1 MVKNSLREFVDRAL
15 DSGIIGEGDVARL
28 HREILPDDL
37 TSREEAEVLISLD
50 RAVLRKCEM
59 WNDAFVRLLVD
70 FAVWASRPTGKI
82 DRETATWLVNTLSA
96 GAGPTPNGVK
106 AAFEIVREAQQ
117 VDEMLVAF
125 VMSGNRNKPVRVV
138 SELDWQSFRPVNAA

>member
-1 MVKNSLREFVDRAL
+1 MPASRLIQPAEQTGRRQQMIKNSLREFIDGAL

-28 HREILPDDL
+28 HREILPNGI

-50 RAVLRKCEM
+50 RALLRKCEM
-59 WNDAFVRLLVD
+59 WNNTFVGSLVN

-82 DRETATWLVNTLSA
+82 DREMAIWLITMLGA

-106 AAFEIVREAQQ
+106 VAFEMV
-117 VDEMLVAF
+117 
-125 VMSGNRNKPVRVV
+125 
-138 SELDWQSFRPVNAA
+138 

>member
-1 MVKNSLREFVDRAL
+1 MIKNSLREFIDRAL
-15 DSGIIGEGDVARL
+15 DSGIIGEAEVALL

-50 RAVLRKCEM
+50 RAVLRKCGM
-59 WNDAFVRLLVD
+59 WDDAFVRLLVD

-82 DRETATWLVNTLSA
+82 DREMATWLVTALGA
-96 GAGPTPNGVK
+96 GAGPTSNGVK

-117 VDEMLVAF
+117 VDESLMAF
-125 VMSGNRNKPVRVV
+125 VMNGARNKPVRVV
-138 SELDWQSFRPVNAA
+138 SELDWQSLRPVSAA

>member
-1 MVKNSLREFVDRAL
+1 MIKNSLREFIDSAL

-37 TSREEAEVLISLD
+37 TSREEAEVLVSLD

-59 WNDAFVRLLVD
+59 WDEAFVRLLVN

-82 DRETATWLVNTLSA
+82 NREMAVWLTTTLGS
-96 GAGPTPNGVK
+96 GAGPTSNGIR
-106 AAFEIVREAQQ
+106 AAFEIVCEAQQ
-117 VDEMLVAF
+117 VDEALIAF
-125 VMSGNRNKPVRVV
+125 VLDGARRNPVISGGKRRRV
-138 SELDWQSFRPVNAA
+138 SLMRLAA

>member
-1 MVKNSLREFVDRAL
+1 MIKNSLREFIDYSL
-15 DSGIIGEGDVARL
+15 DSGIIGENEVARL

-37 TSREEAEVLISLD
+37 TSREEAEVLVSLD

-82 DRETATWLVNTLSA
+82 DREMATWLVTTL
-96 GAGPTPNGVK
+96 GAGSGPTQNGIK

-117 VDEMLVAF
+117 VDDVLTAF
-125 VMSGNRNKPVRVV
+125 VMNGVRNKPVRVV